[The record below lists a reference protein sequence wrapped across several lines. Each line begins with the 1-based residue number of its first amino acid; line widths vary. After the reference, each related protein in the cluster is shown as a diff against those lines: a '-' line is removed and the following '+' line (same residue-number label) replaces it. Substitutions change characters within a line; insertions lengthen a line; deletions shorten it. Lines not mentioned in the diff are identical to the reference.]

1 MARHNEEAYQQG
13 SDAHADVEG
22 PGRGLPEGRGDSPAR
37 KESQSD
43 AVRRK
48 VTKMRK
54 MRSRRM
60 MIFSYASSST
70 LYPCE

>member
-54 MRSRRM
+54 MRNRM
-60 MIFSYASSST
+60 KIFSDGGRDADDQ
-70 LYPCE
+70 